1 MKSIKTFFF
10 ILLISTIALIL
21 FGNDFK
27 IKVVED
33 KDDFPENFYER
44 WEKGDILISD
54 LKFFDSEHSQWK
66 KRFLRDSDFLLFPL
80 VYFLLKYPDEA

>member
-1 MKSIKTFFF
+1 MKSLKIIFF
-10 ILLISTIALIL
+10 IFLISTLSLIL

-33 KDDFPENFYER
+33 KDDFPENFHES
-44 WEKGDILISD
+44 WKKGDILISD
-54 LKFFDSEHSQWK
+54 LKIFDSEHSQWK

-80 VYFLLKYPDEA
+80 VYFLLKYPYEA